1 MMAPLEPTTIPVEF
15 SELPFSEQL
24 VLWATRIWV
33 RALKTETNAQGL
45 LRTGFQRV
53 RAPEARP
60 ALDDLLTII
69 AVSAQCDI
77 DVRSTTCKSVSPDE
91 QSLMGAIAAWQ
102 SHASVSVADS
112 FLGAWMPPS
121 AVRLARTPTAQLATA
136 LKDVG
141 LTIRYRK
148 PNKVRAPHEASEELG
163 ESRAV
168 TIH

>member
-1 MMAPLEPTTIPVEF
+1 MAPLEPKTIPVEF

-53 RAPEARP
+53 RAPGAHP

-69 AVSAQCDI
+69 AVSAQCEIDI
-77 DVRSTTCKSVSPDE
+77 RSTTCKSVSPDE

-102 SHASVSVADS
+102 SHASESVADS

-141 LTIRYRK
+141 LTIRRRK
-148 PNKVRAPHEASEELG
+148 PTANCVPNDVPDETG
-163 ESRAV
+163 ESQAV

>member
-1 MMAPLEPTTIPVEF
+1 MSPLEPKTIPVEF

-53 RAPEARP
+53 RAPGAHP
-60 ALDDLLTII
+60 ALDDLVTII

-77 DVRSTTCKSVSPDE
+77 DIRSTTCKSVSPDE

-102 SHASVSVADS
+102 SHASESVADS

-136 LKDVG
+136 LKAVG

-148 PNKVRAPHEASEELG
+148 PNKVRAPHEASKELG
-163 ESRAV
+163 ESRAD